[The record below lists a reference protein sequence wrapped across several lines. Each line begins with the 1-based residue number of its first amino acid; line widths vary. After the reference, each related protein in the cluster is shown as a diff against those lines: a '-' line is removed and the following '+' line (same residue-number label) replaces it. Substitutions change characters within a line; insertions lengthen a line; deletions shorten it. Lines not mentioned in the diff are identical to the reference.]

1 MATSVK
7 EQQTKKNIIAVTI
20 NVYTRD
26 KKPSPKN
33 LVEDK

>member
-7 EQQTKKNIIAVTI
+7 EQQTKKKQHCSYNKC
-20 NVYTRD
+20 VYEG